1 MVMPQFLDAFI
12 LFASMMQRYEFFP
25 KPPNFFPIIFLFFF
39 RCLVSTAR
47 QVTHLPTY
55 PPMTGIF
62 PKNIDYKG
70 LLLYIL

>member
-1 MVMPQFLDAFI
+1 MSAAEI
-12 LFASMMQRYEFFP
+12 QRLAKYFCDYFS
-25 KPPNFFPIIFLFFF
+25 IFF
-39 RCLVSTAR
+39 RCLVSTER

>member
-1 MVMPQFLDAFI
+1 MSAAEI
-12 LFASMMQRYEFFP
+12 QRLAKYFCDYFS
-25 KPPNFFPIIFLFFF
+25 IFF
-39 RCLVSTAR
+39 RWLAGQPVR